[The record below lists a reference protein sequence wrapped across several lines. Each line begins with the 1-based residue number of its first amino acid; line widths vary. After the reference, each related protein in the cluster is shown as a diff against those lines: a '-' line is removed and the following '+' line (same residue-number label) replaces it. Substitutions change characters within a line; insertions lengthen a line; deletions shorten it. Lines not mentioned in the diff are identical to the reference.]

1 MFSIIISSCIVVIKL
16 SHFECRQVSMVI
28 NGGFLSGKL
37 LGVFLLLRY
46 PRDATVIVLSSN
58 MHLTY
63 TSYTQLRVRIN
74 MHVFFAY

>member
-1 MFSIIISSCIVVIKL
+1 M
-16 SHFECRQVSMVI
+16 SMVI